1 MKRLTVPLILIL
13 FAFPSKAQ
21 YIPNGSMEHW
31 HQVTN
36 PIFTNV
42 PDSGWYTLDSEIAS
56 VGIFLNDSA
65 SSFKEQVYA
74 SNYAS
79 DGAEGAKLWSKYQ
92 GAPDTTFGILTA
104 CLSNCQGSIDYNAV
118 INGQNPVDA
127 LSFIGGTP
135 ITAAQRP
142 GSVGAWVKYYPNGS
156 DTAHIM
162 VNVLNSSGAVIGTAD
177 TMLTSTINLFGF
189 VEPHITYS
197 STDTSATLQVII
209 TSSPLGVNAAKDST
223 IMYVDQISYTPLPPT
238 GIAPNSQLQNNVECY
253 PNPSTG
259 IVYLHSNS
267 SDKLSWQV
275 YNTSGQVVVHKILAA
290 HNREDLSYL
299 PAGTYFYNILNS
311 HGAIVQQDK
320 FTIVK

>member
-1 MKRLTVPLILIL
+1 ML

-21 YIPNGSMEHW
+21 YIPNGSLEHW
-31 HQVTN
+31 HQLN
-36 PIFTNV
+36 SPIFTYV
-42 PDSGWYTLDSEIAS
+42 PDSNWYTLDSQVAAI
-56 VGIFLNDSA
+56 GLFLNA
-65 SSFKEQVYA
+65 SDTFNEQVYQT
-74 SNYAS
+74 NYAH
-79 DGAEGAKLWSKYQ
+79 DGAIGAKLWSKHQ
-92 GAPDTTFGILTA
+92 GAPDTTFGIITA
-104 CLSNCQGSIDYNAV
+104 CMSNCRDSIDFAAV
-118 INGQNPVDA
+118 LAGADPLDA
-127 LSFIGGTP
+127 LYFVGGTP

-142 GSVGAWVKYYPNGS
+142 GSVGVWVKYYPNGS

-177 TMLTSTINLFGF
+177 SMLTGVVNLFSF
-189 VEPHITYS
+189 IEPHITYS

-238 GIAPNSQLQNNVECY
+238 GIAPNSHLQNNVECY

-275 YNTSGQVVVHKILAA
+275 YNTSGQVVVHKTLAA

-311 HGAIVQQDK
+311 RGAIVQQDK
-320 FTIVK
+320 FTIIK